1 MTPNSNMNVTLSFS
15 LQSILAFFLLFLI
28 LFIGVNYYT
37 FYCFKAEL
45 NSLNLLIHATK
56 LENVSILEKLNL
68 ENSLQASKILILE
81 NAVSANPT
89 LNTVVASQPVLD
101 IEVVKFIFLC
111 LSIIGLV
118 VGSYYCFHIFFQKS
132 IIGKV
137 VGGLNYWAC
146 SAFDKTFCGGSSFVK
161 TIIIPFNEQKIEL
174 KIEIRGNDTCAVTYK
189 YLSDNVFLPFE
200 RFLEEHKSL
209 LDRDELTRITD
220 SFIDSSSKGVVDV
233 INNSPEL
240 AVYGE
245 EAFKAVFSV

>member
-1 MTPNSNMNVTLSFS
+1 MHNTNTTNVTLSFS
-15 LQSILAFFLLFLI
+15 LQTVLISVFSFLI
-28 LFIGVNYYT
+28 LFIGTTYYV

-45 NSLNLLIHATK
+45 NSLNSLIHATK
-56 LENVSILEKLNL
+56 LENASVLEKLSL
-68 ENSLQASKILILE
+68 ENSLQAAKILTLE
-81 NAVSANPT
+81 NTISSNPT

-101 IEVVKFIFLC
+101 IEVVKFIVLC

-132 IIGKV
+132 IIGKI
-137 VGGLNYWAC
+137 VGSLNYWAY

-161 TIIIPFNEQKIEL
+161 TIIIPFNEQSIEL
-174 KIEIRGNDTCAVTYK
+174 KIEIRNNDTCAVTYK

-209 LDRDELTRITD
+209 LDREELTRITD

-233 INNSPEL
+233 INNSPEI
-240 AVYGE
+240 AIYGE
-245 EAFKAVFSV
+245 EAFKAVFQV